1 MEDHNQ
7 LYKEKRILRI
17 AFILSLITLIAELVG
32 AVVTHSQAVFTDSIY
47 DLADLLMLLPFMI
60 LLPKLY
66 KPVSEKWPFGM
77 SQIEPLFV
85 ILRCCVILVLDV
97 LLIYDSAKMIF
108 SGGHLVNAT
117 TVASFEFGMALT
129 CILIYFILMR
139 LCRNFMSPT
148 LSSEL
153 YVWKVD
159 AYSTAG
165 VGAAFIIQ
173 IIVQHTPLS
182 LIAPYI
188 DPSVAI
194 IIALA
199 LIAEPVTMIRDSVRS
214 LILVAPDPEMSEKVR
229 SIAEAELIRYNM
241 TIDFLDIVRTGRKT
255 WIEIYIVPENNI
267 LDLRMLKSARDSITS
282 KLAAEYDD
290 ITVELTPEL
299 EKVEGN

>member
-7 LYKEKRILRI
+7 LRMEKRILRI

-32 AVVTHSQAVFTDSIY
+32 AVVTRSQAVFTDSIY

-85 ILRCCVILVLDV
+85 ILRCCIILVLDA
-97 LLIYDSAKMIF
+97 LLIYDSAQMIF
-108 SGGHLVNAT
+108 DGGHLVNAT

-139 LCRNFMSPT
+139 LCKSFMSPT
-148 LSSEL
+148 LASEL

-182 LIAPYI
+182 WIAPYI

-199 LIAEPVTMIRDSVRS
+199 LVAEPVTMIRDSVRS
-214 LILVAPDPEMSEKVR
+214 LILVAPDPEMLENVR
-229 SIAEAELIRYNM
+229 NIAETELCKHNM
-241 TIDFLDIVRTGRKT
+241 TVDFLDIVKTGRRT
-255 WIEIYIVPENNI
+255 WIEIYILPETNM
-267 LDLRMLKSARDSITS
+267 LDLKMLKVAKNEISS
-282 KLAAEYDD
+282 KLAEEYDD
-290 ITVELTPEL
+290 ISVELTPEL
-299 EKVEGN
+299 EKF